1 MSKHGDHSKEFL
13 NDDLVILPKWFIYL
27 FTDTEKVSGKP
38 VFNAKNAASPNY
50 DAYEK
55 DIAMVTF
62 FFESTTAFEYSRDE
76 RMTLIQY
83 ISQMGGLMGLCT
95 GFSFISAVEIV
106 YWFTIRYFRNL

>member
-1 MSKHGDHSKEFL
+1 MYDFL
-13 NDDLVILPKWFIYL
+13 NSFFFADE
-27 FTDTEKVSGKP
+27 TKVGGKP
-38 VFNAKNAASPNY
+38 VFTAKNEESSSY

-83 ISQMGGLMGLCT
+83 ISQIGGLMGLCI